1 MATKSLS
8 DIAEDMRG
16 IDLAMLSTRTEAGE
30 ITSRP
35 MSNNGEVAYEGTS
48 YYFTHATSRLVAEIA
63 HDPRVGLTFAIKPGL
78 LSGGG
83 TFIAVQGGAE
93 LVRDKARF
101 AAHWSSD
108 LESYFDQGIDTPDL
122 TMIEVRAKHI
132 RYWYGAEQG
141 EFDV

>member
-16 IDLAMLSTRTEAGE
+16 IDIAMLSTRTETGE

-48 YYFTHATSRLVAEIA
+48 YYFTHGASRLVAEIA
-63 HDPRVGLTFAIKPGL
+63 HDARVGLTFAIKPGL

-83 TFIAVQGGAE
+83 TFIAVQGRAE
-93 LVRDKARF
+93 LIREKARF
-101 AAHWSSD
+101 ATHWSSD
-108 LESYFDQGIDTPDL
+108 LESYFEQGIDTPDL
-122 TMIEVRAKHI
+122 TMIEVRAEHI
-132 RYWYGAEQG
+132 RYWYGSEQG
-141 EFDV
+141 EFDL